1 MVPALTALTP
11 QIRPKNQ
18 PAGNHELCKV
28 KTFILACVGTRDD
41 LT

>member
-1 MVPALTALTP
+1 MVSALVAP
-11 QIRPKNQ
+11 IPEIRLKKQ

-28 KTFILACVGTRDD
+28 KTFILACMGTRDD